1 MGNTVSRITNTGN
14 YLVNGSFDEWTG
26 APVVDNSLL
35 MWLDPGQPTSY
46 NGNGTTWTDLSG
58 KGYSGTLINNPTFS
72 DTTGFTLN
80 GSNQYVNVPA
90 ITSSML
96 ANGFTWAG
104 WVKTTAFASSWM
116 WPFSTSTGNWLQLG
130 KISGTGGIRFDSAG
144 TFYTGGSLDA
154 TGVNIADGNWHYLVG
169 TWDTQNRYIYFDG
182 TFQVS
187 TASTPG
193 TNQSAWGN
201 MILGCHPGPA
211 EFWNGQLGIMK
222 IYNRALSATEIQKN
236 YNALAPRY
244 GLTPIANVSSQIRT
258 TTSAVLS
265 SVLDEIT
272 FNTVEAL
279 IVAGGGGG
287 GGATGG
293 GGGAGGLLYSSN
305 IPVLSNTSYTIVVG
319 SGGLGG
325 AGNNGAQ
332 VNSSING
339 ANTVAF
345 GLTAVGGGAGGCPS
359 NGNPGGSGGGGSY
372 APGVGGSG
380 TSGQGNSGGNG
391 NWGGTNPPDYTTGGG
406 GGAGA
411 AGSNATPTSSANG
424 GIGLSFSISGTPTYY
439 AGGGGGGADQ
449 SRGSNSGL
457 GGLGGGGNGAGGQIV
472 SYGPSTAGTPGTGGG
487 GGGGSNSN
495 PNANGASGGSGT
507 VIIRYAGAQTAT
519 GGNVSTSNG
528 YTIHT
533 FTSNGTFTTSKF
545 PAKRELTT
553 GTIQVAGN
561 FDEWTGAPIAD
572 SSLKLWLDAGQPA
585 SYPRSGTTWTDLS
598 GNGNNGT
605 LINSP
610 TYSSQNGGALTFNGS
625 NNYVSLNQ
633 SNLSFTN
640 NFSTEIWYQSNNNTP
655 QLFRGGTSNQAYT
668 ILGYIAGTWKVTK
681 YGIIDIYIGTVPT
694 DTKWHQVVVT
704 YSSTNGVV
712 VYVDGTVNGT
722 SSDISNVA
730 TMSTNCTLGE
740 AEYGYMN
747 GQISKFVTY
756 NRVLSAS
763 EVSQNFNAL
772 RGRYGI

>member
-258 TTSAVLS
+258 TPSTILARG
-265 SVLDEIT
+265 LDEIT
-272 FNTVEAL
+272 KPIINDSSLVLYLDAGRTDSYSGTGNTW
-279 IVAGGGGG
+279 ID
-287 GGATGG
+287 
-293 GGGAGGLLYSSN
+293 
-305 IPVLSNTSYTIVVG
+305 LSGN
-319 SGGLGG
+319 
-325 AGNNGAQ
+325 ANNGAMIN
-332 VNSSING
+332 VPVYNAANSGYFIFNG
-339 ANTVAF
+339 ANTAF
-345 GLTAVGGGAGGCPS
+345 QVNRPVQDDFTISFWFNTTSNNGTPGSWYNGMGLVDCEVGGVVNDYGTSIGQGKVMFGV
-359 NGNPGGSGGGGSY
+359 GNPDTTIISTNTYNNGAWHHVTATRIKSTGAMALY
-372 APGVGGSG
+372 IDAVLVG
-380 TSGQGNSGGNG
+380 TVT
-391 NWGGTNPPDYTTGGG
+391 GGTNSQTAATYMRIGSIQL
-406 GGAGA
+406 GA
-411 AGSNATPTSSANG
+411 PYFNG
-424 GIGLSFSISGTPTYY
+424 SISAVQVYNRALISTEIQQNYNAFAPRYNLPTI
-439 AGGGGGGADQ
+439 
-449 SRGSNSGL
+449 SP
-457 GGLGGGGNGAGGQIV
+457 V
-472 SYGPSTAGTPGTGGG
+472 
-487 GGGGSNSN
+487 
-495 PNANGASGGSGT
+495 
-507 VIIRYAGAQTAT
+507 V
-519 GGNVSTSNG
+519 
-528 YTIHT
+528 
-533 FTSNGTFTTSKF
+533 
-545 PAKRELTT
+545 AKRELTT
-553 GTIQVAGN
+553 GTVQVAGN

-572 SSLKLWLDAGQPA
+572 SSLVLWLDAGQPA
-585 SYPRSGTTWTDLS
+585 SYNGSGTIWTDLS
-598 GNGNNGT
+598 GKGNNGT
-605 LINSP
+605 LYNISYNS
-610 TYSSQNGGALTFNGS
+610 SLVGGSVLFNGS
-625 NNYVSLNQ
+625 NSYVNCGTFVTAVNIQTISVWVKFNDLVNAQ
-633 SNLSFTN
+633 EIVSKSAGSTGVELLLYSNALQTYVMGAGTPTQTNIGYSVSNLNTS
-640 NFSTEIWYQSNNNTP
+640 SWYNIVATQAGN
-655 QLFRGGTSNQAYT
+655 GGAMNLY
-668 ILGYIAGTWKVTK
+668 
-681 YGIIDIYIGTVPT
+681 
-694 DTKWHQVVVT
+694 
-704 YSSTNGVV
+704 
-712 VYVDGTVNGT
+712 VNGT
-722 SSDISNVA
+722 VIASGTAPTTIND
-730 TMSTNCTLGE
+730 STNLLIGTW
-740 AEYGYMN
+740 N
-747 GQISKFVTY
+747 GGGRFFNGSISQIQIY
-756 NRVLSAS
+756 NRALSAQ
-763 EVSQNFNAL
+763 EIQQNFNAL